1 MATIDRFRDA
11 LKSGKLPEDQGGQA
25 LTAQTKYDFLAA
37 VHSMEQLEDL
47 IAVRALRAKKRE
59 ALRKKFVE
67 TSRATLQGFLEKED
81 GLSDVKAIDA
91 TIKVLMACRDEFL
104 KLAGEEQEDRILGK
118 AVQDGVTAK

>member
-1 MATIDRFRDA
+1 MATIERFREA
-11 LKSGKLPEDQGGQA
+11 LKKGKLPPEQGGQE

-37 VHSMEQLEDL
+37 VHTMEQIEDL
-47 IAVRALRAKKRE
+47 LAVRALRAKKRE

-67 TSRATLQGFLEKED
+67 TSRTALQGFLEKED

-91 TIKVLMACRDEFL
+91 TIKVLMTCRDEFL

-118 AVQDGVTAK
+118 AIQDGITAK